1 MHPQHISNIQNL
13 NKAGTANTIL
23 TYETEVL
30 KMSHTLEV
38 NLGQGLDDDIKG
50 QKSTSLITQMK
61 PDILHFSALESPPL
75 EMWACFY
82 TSNF

>member
-50 QKSTSLITQMK
+50 QKSSSLIFMK
-61 PDILHFSALESPPL
+61 LK
-75 EMWACFY
+75 
-82 TSNF
+82 